1 MRHFIVAAAIAAH
14 PFGVRK
20 TAVAGA
26 LVALTGHTH
35 AGLMGEQRTVA
46 VAIDLAYAQVKN
58 DFLVL
63 AGCVKADIPT
73 NTAEDLHD
81 DSKTNDHPATPVDR
95 GR

>member
-46 VAIDLAYAQVKN
+46 VAIDLAAIATAAN
-58 DFLVL
+58 D
-63 AGCVKADIPT
+63 
-73 NTAEDLHD
+73 DLR
-81 DSKTNDHPATPVDR
+81 PAAHAHEQSA
-95 GR
+95 

>member
-20 TAVAGA
+20 ATVAGA

-46 VAIDLAYAQVKN
+46 VAIDLAAVATAAN
-58 DFLVL
+58 D
-63 AGCVKADIPT
+63 
-73 NTAEDLHD
+73 DLR
-81 DSKTNDHPATPVDR
+81 PATGADKEA
-95 GR
+95 G

>member
-35 AGLMGEQRTVA
+35 AGLMGEQRT
-46 VAIDLAYAQVKN
+46 AIDLAAVATAAN
-58 DFLVL
+58 D
-63 AGCVKADIPT
+63 
-73 NTAEDLHD
+73 DLR
-81 DSKTNDHPATPVDR
+81 PAT
-95 GR
+95 GANKEAG

>member
-14 PFGVRK
+14 PFRVRK

-46 VAIDLAYAQVKN
+46 VAIDLAAVATAAN
-58 DFLVL
+58 D
-63 AGCVKADIPT
+63 
-73 NTAEDLHD
+73 DLR
-81 DSKTNDHPATPVDR
+81 PATGADKEA
-95 GR
+95 G